1 MAGWL
6 SYSSE
11 AHGMTPQQLVIDLD
25 QLVSLPD
32 VCVKV
37 NRLIDAPNYSAL
49 TLGDII
55 SQDSDLSARLLRIVN
70 SAFFGMQAPIETI
83 SRAITIIGT
92 EELRNLVIATT
103 AARVFTGIPSDLVD
117 MTEYWRYSIT
127 TGVIAGELA
136 SHSHVLHNE
145 RLFVM
150 GVLHD
155 IGRLAIYLKLPQEAR
170 DILLITGGEYGLL
183 ADTEQEVLGF
193 NHMDVGEA
201 LLRKWR
207 LPESIIDV
215 VACHHKPS
223 AAKFHQLETALLY
236 ISATLADADINGL
249 SHEAVCEQLDPG
261 VWRTTG
267 LDKQKLDRHLE
278 AVPNKVLEIMDV
290 VLAPKLRTR
299 QSRPQQTQN

>member
-1 MAGWL
+1 
-6 SYSSE
+6 
-11 AHGMTPQQLVIDLD
+11 MTPQQLVIELD

-49 TLGDII
+49 TLGDLIA
-55 SQDSDLSARLLRIVN
+55 QDSDLSARLLSVVN
-70 SAFFGMQAPIETI
+70 SAFFGMQAPVETI
-83 SRAITIIGT
+83 SRAITVIGT
-92 EELRNLVIATT
+92 EELRNLVMATT
-103 AARVFTGIPSDLVD
+103 AARIFTGIPADLVD
-117 MTEYWRYSIT
+117 MAEYWRYSIT
-127 TGVIAGELA
+127 TGVVAGELA
-136 SHSHVLHNE
+136 GHCNVLHSE

-193 NHMDVGEA
+193 THMDVGEA
-201 LLRKWR
+201 LLRKWK

-223 AAKFHQLETALLY
+223 TTKTHQLETALLH
-236 ISATLADADINGL
+236 ISAAIADADLNGYP
-249 SHEAVCEQLDPG
+249 HDEVCEQLDEG
-261 VWRTTG
+261 VWQITG
-267 LDKQKLDRHLE
+267 LQPQAIDSYLE
-278 AVPNKVLEIMDV
+278 AVPDKVLEIMDV
-290 VLAPKLRTR
+290 VLAPKVKARMR
-299 QSRPQQTQN
+299 ETQLTKS